1 LTYAT
6 TDLAT
11 IYDRAKNL
19 HADKIIYV
27 VDKRQ
32 ALHFKQIFELTSKTS
47 WSDVKLEHVEFGTLN
62 GKDGKPFKT
71 REGGVMRLE
80 DLFELTKSKVLEK
93 MRDKESISAP
103 EEIASIIGLAAIK
116 FADLSKY
123 RLTDYVFD
131 IDQFTEFHGK
141 TGPYLIYSCVRL
153 KSILSKAQERN
164 YTLGSAINLVHIR
177 EVRDLLLNM
186 TKFYHFLQKA
196 KAENSPHYLCD
207 YIYNLAQ
214 SFSSLYSAVEILA
227 EKDQN
232 VRGSLLALCQLVL
245 CNMEETLLL
254 LGIDATKIEA
264 M

>member
-1 LTYAT
+1 
-6 TDLAT
+6 
-11 IYDRAKNL
+11 
-19 HADKIIYV
+19 
-27 VDKRQ
+27 
-32 ALHFKQIFELTSKTS
+32 
-47 WSDVKLEHVEFGTLN
+47 
-62 GKDGKPFKT
+62 
-71 REGGVMRLE
+71 
-80 DLFELTKSKVLEK
+80 
-93 MRDKESISAP
+93 
-103 EEIASIIGLAAIK
+103 
-116 FADLSKY
+116 
-123 RLTDYVFD
+123 
-131 IDQFTEFHGK
+131 
-141 TGPYLIYSCVRL
+141 
-153 KSILSKAQERN
+153 
-164 YTLGSAINLVHIR
+164 
-177 EVRDLLLNM
+177 M